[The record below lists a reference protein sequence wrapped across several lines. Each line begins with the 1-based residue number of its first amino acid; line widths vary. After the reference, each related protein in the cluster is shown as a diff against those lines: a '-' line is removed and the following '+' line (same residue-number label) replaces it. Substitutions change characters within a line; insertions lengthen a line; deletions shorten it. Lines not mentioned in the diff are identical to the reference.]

1 MKHFVRYIILFLM
14 IATVTGCYDEFMKEE
29 IIGEG
34 KYIRHFGLQTH
45 VLGTESDTGCWR
57 RTEGY

>member
-1 MKHFVRYIILFLM
+1 MKHFVRHIILFLM

-34 KYIRHFGLQTH
+34 KASKIGRASCRER
-45 VLGTESDTGCWR
+45 V
-57 RTEGY
+57 